1 MCARVRVGFLSHAP
15 VLLCG
20 TPVVQACPACISS
33 LARYAFARSHDAY
46 DGVDVMTRGDD
57 VAHAGGSIAYGCVQE
72 EIMFACHPELN
83 CARLVFT
90 PMLANEAFI
99 LCGAEQFAMPR
110 GYAFGLECAGPYHP
124 VACLPSAVLHSA
136 RIACFRSCFFHHPSS
151 CWYSE
156 VARSSLGDPS
166 EI

>member
-1 MCARVRVGFLSHAP
+1 
-15 VLLCG
+15 
-20 TPVVQACPACISS
+20 
-33 LARYAFARSHDAY
+33 
-46 DGVDVMTRGDD
+46 MTRGDD

-124 VACLPSAVLHSA
+124 VACMSTFCCLSCILRALHAFVLA
-136 RIACFRSCFFHHPSS
+136 SS
-151 CWYSE
+151 IIRRLVGTQKLHVRVS
-156 VARSSLGDPS
+156 GS